1 MKPAVILLGSNMGNR
16 FHNLESAQEKL
27 MLCFGQV
34 QLQSLIYKT
43 APWGNTNQDDFLNK
57 VIVVNSDKDAF
68 EILKILLTIE
78 VEIGRTRTGKWASRT
93 IDLDLLYLG
102 NEIIDTKSLMVPH
115 PHIQDRKFTLI
126 PLCEILPDFIHPLFQ
141 LSNKELLLQTT
152 DKSDVYI
159 YEH

>member
-1 MKPAVILLGSNMGNR
+1 MGSNMGNR